1 MALDAL
7 KRGRRPDW
15 PGLMANLR
23 REATPRRAY
32 MFELLMDPE
41 VEQAICERFDLD
53 ADLDRADPDYPRWR
67 HLAVRRFCGFD
78 YVRAGLTGQ
87 VWTFKRAE
95 VADSAGALAR
105 DTRGYQ
111 DEHVGPITNWEQFE
125 SYPWPDPEAP
135 EATADLEW
143 WSEHLPEDM
152 CLLASGGVGHFA
164 EYLMWLMG
172 YETLCYA
179 LLDQPDLVEAIAEKI
194 RQYSRT
200 ALERALAFDRV
211 EAVVAS
217 DDMGFKT
224 GLLLSP
230 QDMRRLVLPGHRDL
244 ARRSHE
250 AGKLYLL
257 HSCGNLEEIYDDLIE
272 DVGLDGKHSF
282 EDTIEDVR
290 ELKPSLGGRVALLG
304 GIDMDFLCRA
314 DESAIRG
321 RVRET
326 LDICSPG
333 GGFCIGTGNT
343 VANYIPLDNYLVM
356 LDEAMRWGR

>member
-1 MALDAL
+1 
-7 KRGRRPDW
+7 
-15 PGLMANLR
+15 
-23 REATPRRAY
+23 
-32 MFELLMDPE
+32 
-41 VEQAICERFDLD
+41 
-53 ADLDRADPDYPRWR
+53 
-67 HLAVRRFCGFD
+67 
-78 YVRAGLTGQ
+78 
-87 VWTFKRAE
+87 
-95 VADSAGALAR
+95 
-105 DTRGYQ
+105 
-111 DEHVGPITNWEQFE
+111 
-125 SYPWPDPEAP
+125 
-135 EATADLEW
+135 
-143 WSEHLPEDM
+143 
-152 CLLASGGVGHFA
+152 
-164 EYLMWLMG
+164 MWLMG

-179 LLDQPDLVEAIAEKI
+179 LVDQPDLVEAIAEKI

-230 QDMRRLVLPGHRDL
+230 QDMRRLALTGHRELADL
-244 ARRSHE
+244 SHR

-257 HSCGNLEEIYDDLIE
+257 HSCGNLTDIYDDLID

-290 ELKPSLGGRVALLG
+290 ELKPTLGGRLALLG

-314 DESAIRG
+314 DESAIRV
-321 RVRET
+321 RVRQT

-356 LDEAMRWGR
+356 LDEAMRWGQ

>member
-1 MALDAL
+1 
-7 KRGRRPDW
+7 
-15 PGLMANLR
+15 
-23 REATPRRAY
+23 
-32 MFELLMDPE
+32 
-41 VEQAICERFDLD
+41 
-53 ADLDRADPDYPRWR
+53 
-67 HLAVRRFCGFD
+67 
-78 YVRAGLTGQ
+78 
-87 VWTFKRAE
+87 
-95 VADSAGALAR
+95 
-105 DTRGYQ
+105 
-111 DEHVGPITNWEQFE
+111 
-125 SYPWPDPEAP
+125 
-135 EATADLEW
+135 
-143 WSEHLPEDM
+143 
-152 CLLASGGVGHFA
+152 
-164 EYLMWLMG
+164 
-172 YETLCYA
+172 
-179 LLDQPDLVEAIAEKI
+179 
-194 RQYSRT
+194 
-200 ALERALAFDRV
+200 
-211 EAVVAS
+211 VAS